1 MPKAPS
7 RSAVIRTALREL
19 RVQLALLNH
28 HVGYQLSLKDAELD
42 CLDVLAR
49 DGALTPSVL
58 ARRTGIH
65 PATMTGIL
73 DRLERGGWIVR
84 DRDQVDRRRVTVS
97 VVKERSAEVYQLYR
111 GMNGAVDRICAD
123 YSPAELDLIAGF
135 LQRCAEAG
143 QASTDKLAAS

>member
-1 MPKAPS
+1 MPK
-7 RSAVIRTALREL
+7 RSAEIRTALRDL

-58 ARRTGIH
+58 ARRSGIH

-84 DRDQVDRRRVTVS
+84 DRDQTDRRRVTVS
-97 VVKERSAEVYQLYR
+97 VVKDRAVHPAVQL
-111 GMNGAVDRICAD
+111 VDRICAG
-123 YSPAELDLIAGF
+123 YSEDELDLIAGF
-135 LQRCAEAG
+135 LRRCAEAG
-143 QASTDKLAAS
+143 ETSTAKLAAT